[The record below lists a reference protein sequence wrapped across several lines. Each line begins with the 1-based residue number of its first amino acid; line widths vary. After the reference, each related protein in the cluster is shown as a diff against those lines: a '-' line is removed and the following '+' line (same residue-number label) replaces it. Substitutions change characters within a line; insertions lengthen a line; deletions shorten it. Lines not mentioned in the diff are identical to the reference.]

1 MRDKIKTPKEV
12 EKEIEK
18 VSSDDIQKLAKQ
30 IFIDKN
36 LNMAIVGNIKD
47 EKGLSRILH
56 F

>member
-36 LNMAIVGNIKD
+36 LNMAIVGNVQD
-47 EKGLSRILH
+47 EKSFAKILH